1 MDVVLIP
8 AYEPDNKLIELTKSL
23 SAKGFSVLVVN
34 DGSGYRYDNIFKSV
48 SEKATVISLDKNCGK
63 GAALKHGMKHIKEN
77 MPECD
82 YFITCD
88 ADGQHKPEDVAR
100 VCEKL
105 HSGNNFVLTVRKQGR
120 KTPLRSKVG
129 NTLSRFVYT
138 LLANKYL
145 SDNQSGLRGFC
156 VEYIDW
162 LLMVEKDNYDY
173 EMNVLYYAAKKSI
186 EITTLP
192 IEAIYIEN
200 NASSHFKPVSD
211 TVKIYKSLFTRSFGS
226 FISLILCE
234 ITVLIF
240 SLTVGSDYLFI
251 SIPISG
257 AVNCSSNIL
266 LNKFVFF
273 KKTTIYDYWNMLV
286 YKIIYYFSYTL
297 GCLIFKLAI
306 PEITLFIAFNIVFLI
321 CIPLRY
327 YLHKAIYIGSQ
338 TRE

>member
-8 AYEPDNKLIELTKSL
+8 AYEPDDKLIELIDSL
-23 SAKGFSVLVVN
+23 SSKGFYTLVVN
-34 DGSGYRYDNIFKSV
+34 DGSGYRYDRIFTTV
-48 SEKATVISLDKNCGK
+48 ANKATVISLEKNCGK
-63 GAALKHGMKHIKEN
+63 GAALKHGMKYIKEN
-77 MPECD
+77 LPDCD

-88 ADGQHKPEDVAR
+88 ADGQHKPEDVQR

-105 HSGNNFVLTVRKQGR
+105 HTGNNFVLTVRKQG
-120 KTPLRSKVG
+120 KQTPFRSKLG
-129 NTLSRFVYT
+129 NTMSRFVYA

-156 VEYIDW
+156 AEYIDW
-162 LLMVEKDNYDY
+162 LLLVEKDNYDY
-173 EMNVLYYAAKKSI
+173 EMNVLYYAAKKGI
-186 EITTLP
+186 KITTLP

-211 TVKIYKSLFTRSFGS
+211 TVKIYKSLFTRAFGS
-226 FISLILCE
+226 FISLMLCE
-234 ITVLIF
+234 IFVLIF
-240 SLTVGSDYLFI
+240 SFTVGYNYLFLTL
-251 SIPISG
+251 PIAG

-273 KKTTIYDYWNMLV
+273 KKTNIYDYWNMLV
-286 YKIIYYFSYTL
+286 YKIIYYFSYTF
-297 GCLIFKLAI
+297 GCLIFRLAI
-306 PEITLFIAFNIVFLI
+306 PEISLFLSFNIVFLI

-327 YLHKAIYIGSQ
+327 FLHKAIYIGSQ